1 MVIAQRP
8 LDSRFLPPCPL
19 APLPPCPFDS
29 LARRRTEGIS
39 PVNEELIFVTGAT
52 GFLGTRLVRE
62 LLDRQPHAVL
72 ALLIRPGRQSIEE
85 RLGDLVPAPER
96 HRVRAYAGDF
106 SQPNLGLDGAAW
118 KELAHQITR
127 VIHSAATV
135 RFDHTLA
142 EARSI
147 NVEGTLRVFD
157 LAASVPRLR
166 SLAYVGTAYIAGE

>member
-1 MVIAQRP
+1 
-8 LDSRFLPPCPL
+8 
-19 APLPPCPFDS
+19 
-29 LARRRTEGIS
+29 
-39 PVNEELIFVTGAT
+39 VNEELIFVTGAT